1 MKLKH
6 FILATAAL
14 LISLLAA
21 GENRNLTLQE
31 AIELARVQSVD
42 AAVAINELRASYW
55 EYHTFKADMLPEI
68 SFSASVPSYN
78 QNYTTYQQADGSYT
92 YVRNNYLG
100 MNGTV
105 SINQNIPFTGGT
117 LSLNTSL
124 DYLKQLD
131 NEKGE
136 RFMTIPVALTWS
148 QPIFGVN
155 AMKWEKKIEPLKYRE
170 AQALFASRMEEV
182 TMLAISHYF
191 NLLLAQENLGISRQN
206 LSNALK
212 LYEVAKAKRQ
222 MGQIS
227 ENDLLQL
234 ELNVLSCKSELTD
247 NESNY
252 KSAMFQLRSFLA
264 LGKDTVIEP
273 VIPHTQTCRTLS
285 YEDVLH
291 KALQNNY
298 FSKNILRRQLE
309 ADYNVAAAKGDL
321 RSITLYAQIGYT
333 GTDAA
338 LEKAYSNLKDNQV
351 IQVGF
356 RIPIL
361 DWGKRRGKVKMAQ
374 SNREVVQSRLE
385 QEEMNFNQNIFILVE
400 QFNNQMQQLE
410 NASRADEIARKRY
423 GTNVETFL
431 VGKISTLDLNDS
443 QTRKDQ
449 ARQQYINEMY
459 YWWYY
464 YYRIRSLTLWNYIN
478 DMPIGIDFEKILNL

>member
-1 MKLKH
+1 MKLEQ
-6 FILATAAL
+6 FILAMVAL
-14 LISLLAA
+14 LISLLAV
-21 GENRNLTLQE
+21 GENRKLTLRE

-42 AAVAINELRASYW
+42 AAVAINELRAAYW
-55 EYHTFKADMLPEI
+55 GYHTFRAGMLPQV

-105 SINQNIPFTGGT
+105 SVNQNIPFTGGT
-117 LSLNTSL
+117 ISLNTSL

-206 LSNALK
+206 LSNSSK
-212 LYEVAKAKRQ
+212 LYEVARAKRQ

-227 ENDLLQL
+227 ENDLLQM
-234 ELNVLSCKSELTD
+234 ELNVLGCKSELTD

-264 LGKDTVIEP
+264 LGENTVIEP
-273 VIPHTQTCRTLS
+273 VIPHTETCGALS
-285 YEDVLH
+285 YEDVLQ

-321 RSITLYAQIGYT
+321 RSITLFAQIGYT

-338 LEKAYSNLKDNQV
+338 LESAYSNLKNNQV
-351 IQVGF
+351 VQVGF

-374 SNREVVQSRLE
+374 SNLEVVQSRLE

-400 QFNNQMQQLE
+400 QFNNQMAQLE

-464 YYRIRSLTLWNYIN
+464 YYRIRSLTLWDYIGN
-478 DMPIGIDFEKILNL
+478 SGITLDLDEIIH